1 MPLSLI
7 TCIGALEAWFDGG
20 EVLTLVPL
28 TDPPVNDAAGT
39 VGSNAL
45 STTAVSNGAWPT
57 SDDWSVDASG
67 AVATATNTAA
77 ISFGAFTADVTL
89 YGIAVL
95 SDSQLV
101 AWAPFVDASGVQ
113 TRRSFS
119 AGDSITLPAGAFS
132 VSLA

>member
-1 MPLSLI
+1 MPLSLN
-7 TCIGALEAWFDGG
+7 TCINALDSYFDG
-20 EVLTLVPL
+20 VTFTLVPL

-39 VGSNAL
+39 VGQSAL
-45 STTAVSNGAWPT
+45 STTAVSTGSWPT

-67 AVATATNTAA
+67 AVATVTNTAA

-89 YGIAVL
+89 YGIAAL
-95 SDSQLV
+95 SNGHLV